1 MAAARRPLGVGVIGA
16 TGNIG
21 RKYRGEL
28 RAIPDQA
35 RIVALCARRLKRLQ
49 EAQVEDGAQT
59 ISTDWRAVVDHPA
72 VEAVLIAT
80 PDDQHL
86 EPAMACAEA
95 GKHLICE
102 KPVARTA
109 AETQSIWKA
118 FRGTGLGHFVP
129 FWSRYEP
136 PLVRARELIGA
147 GAVGRVRWFTYRR
160 HMPRTARSAFTWR
173 DDAAVSTAGA
183 VADLGVHMID
193 VLRWMLGAEPRR
205 VLAHGQ
211 VLESAKPYA
220 GELDMQEAEACIEAD
235 EARRPTAWDHGTVL
249 VELSGGIAGVLMTSE
264 SARVRGGLSPEL
276 EIHGAA
282 ASLSADSTSG
292 RIELLPSGGPS
303 HVETVSTAEGVNRF
317 GSYVL
322 PALRERAAAPAGA
335 RSEHPG
341 LDDGVHAARYV
352 DACLASALT
361 GAWESVEAPR

>member
-1 MAAARRPLGVGVIGA
+1 MAAERPLGVGVIGA

-21 RKYRGEL
+21 RRYRAEL
-28 RAIPDQA
+28 RAIPEQA
-35 RIVALCARRLKRLQ
+35 RIVALCARRRERLQ
-49 EAQVEDGAQT
+49 RARDEDGAEL
-59 ISTDWRAVVDHPA
+59 ICTDWREVVGHPA

-86 EPAMACAEA
+86 EPAMACASA

-109 AETQSIWKA
+109 AESLAIWAA
-118 FRGTGLGHFVP
+118 FRDTGLGHFVP

-136 PLVRARELIGA
+136 PLVRARELILT

-160 HMPRTARSAFTWR
+160 HMPRTAGAAFTWR

-220 GELDMQEAEACIEAD
+220 GELDMQEADACSEAD

-335 RSEHPG
+335 GSEHPG

-352 DACLASALT
+352 DACLKSALT